1 MKGSVE
7 LAVRKIPMRKCA
19 GCDEMKEKKQLI
31 RVVHTPENEIC
42 IDFSGKK
49 SGRGVYVC
57 HSKECLELAQKKR
70 GLERSLKC
78 AVPEEIYLELL
89 KQLEKGE

>member
-1 MKGSVE
+1 
-7 LAVRKIPMRKCA
+7 MRKCA

-31 RVVHTPENEIC
+31 RVVHTPENELC

-57 HSKECLELAQKKR
+57 RSRQCLEQAQKRK

-78 AVPEEIYLELL
+78 AVPDEIYRQLL
-89 KQLEKGE
+89 IQLESGEQL